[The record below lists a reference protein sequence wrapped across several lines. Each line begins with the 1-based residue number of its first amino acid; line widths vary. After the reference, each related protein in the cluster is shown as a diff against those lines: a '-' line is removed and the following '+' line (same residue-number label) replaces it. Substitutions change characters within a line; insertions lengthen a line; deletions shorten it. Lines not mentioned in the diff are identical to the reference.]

1 MSDRTFLLLGMIF
14 FSILI
19 LSFFGYKYYTE
30 SIIRG
35 QEQEI
40 RKLKTDIRR
49 LEGDNRRLRAAI
61 RQRTDK
67 KPIVLDYPATTSPAR
82 DHVENFGAEF
92 SRQIN
97 KGLQEGARWH

>member
-19 LSFFGYKYYTE
+19 LSFLAYKFYTE
-30 SIIRG
+30 SVIKG

-40 RKLKTDIRR
+40 RKLKADVRR
-49 LEGDNRRLRAAI
+49 LEGDNKRLRAVI

-67 KPIVLDYPATTSPAR
+67 EPLDYPATTKIEPR
-82 DHVENFGAEF
+82 QKGA
-92 SRQIN
+92 
-97 KGLQEGARWH
+97 KWY

>member
-19 LSFFGYKYYTE
+19 LSFLAYKFYTE
-30 SIIRG
+30 SVIKG

-40 RKLKTDIRR
+40 RKLKADIRR
-49 LEGDNRRLRAAI
+49 LEGDNKRLRAVI

-67 KPIVLDYPATTSPAR
+67 KPIVLDYPATTKIEPR
-82 DHVENFGAEF
+82 QKGA
-92 SRQIN
+92 
-97 KGLQEGARWH
+97 KWY

>member
-19 LSFFGYKYYTE
+19 LSFLAYKFYTE
-30 SIIRG
+30 SVIKG

-40 RKLKTDIRR
+40 RKLKAVIRR
-49 LEGDNRRLRAAI
+49 LEGDNKRLRAVI

-67 KPIVLDYPATTSPAR
+67 EPLDYPATTKIEPR
-82 DHVENFGAEF
+82 
-92 SRQIN
+92 
-97 KGLQEGARWH
+97 KEGAKWY

>member
-1 MSDRTFLLLGMIF
+1 MSDKTFLLLGMIF

-30 SIIRG
+30 SIIKG

-40 RKLKTDIRR
+40 RKLKADIRR
-49 LEGDNRRLRAAI
+49 LEGDNRRLSVTI

-67 KPIVLDYPATTSPAR
+67 KPLDYPATTKIEP
-82 DHVENFGAEF
+82 
-92 SRQIN
+92 RQEAA
-97 KGLQEGARWH
+97 KWY